1 MPCIL
6 KYMACVFCDKPCVF
20 SHIPKR
26 LHSDTDFCA
35 FRACVFPNIGEGL
48 ENSPEHFFCPAFAVC
63 PIECVCSHIFRHGK
77 HVCLPQKSSGRAV
90 SRNQTDSGRKPCAR
104 YQFILSVYRF
114 ALKTPPASFQKSH
127 GRDRS

>member
-1 MPCIL
+1 
-6 KYMACVFCDKPCVF
+6 MACVFCDKPCVF

-48 ENSPEHFFCPAFAVC
+48 ENSPEHFFCPAFAVNMKGC
-63 PIECVCSHIFRHGK
+63 ACFRIFSR
-77 HVCLPQKSSGRAV
+77 VMYDRILQKSSGRAV

-114 ALKTPPASFQKSH
+114 ALKTPPASFHKSH